1 MIDTSLTKGTIADG
15 DYTQGSVVRLRPY
28 LFNKDYQNGELSID
42 LPYRSMRS
50 LDDESFYVYRSFVN
64 KVVSNGDITITLPES
79 EAFAALA
86 KGDFTITIA
95 AQSGSSYVVGQNLD
109 LDTENTGGNLT
120 VTFGAERQSISI
132 SGLTNVTQIHMNALV
147 SKNTVARKIK
157 TASKMRCLKVLRTDK
172 QDDVLKF
179 GLTYG
184 EIYGT
189 RIEDKEISFGL
200 NDVYKIHAVYE
211 SEDDSEAFAPYC
223 VLTEA
228 TFFDSGSVVIG
239 KTSGARGRV
248 IQFINSTLRLHF
260 VQLNEIPFI
269 PGESVDGVDDDGN
282 PLTAIID
289 DAEGSVAKGSKVV
302 TTQYELDAG
311 QKAHYYD
318 VCRLQ
323 RLPAFTPPIRKLLII
338 FDYFVHESS
347 GDYFSAQSYTGI
359 PVSYT
364 HLTLPT
370 KA

>member
-1 MIDTSLTKGTIADG
+1 M
-15 DYTQGSVVRLRPY
+15 
-28 LFNKDYQNGELSID
+28 
-42 LPYRSMRS
+42 
-50 LDDESFYVYRSFVN
+50 
-64 KVVSNGDITITLPES
+64 
-79 EAFAALA
+79 
-86 KGDFTITIA
+86 
-95 AQSGSSYVVGQNLD
+95 
-109 LDTENTGGNLT
+109 T
-120 VTFGAERQSISI
+120 VTFGADRQSVTID
-132 SGLTNVTQIHMNALV
+132 GLANVSTVKLTALV
-147 SKNTVARKIK
+147 SKNIVTKKIK
-157 TASKMRCLKVLRTDK
+157 TAAKMRALKVIRTRENN
-172 QDDVLKF
+172 DVQKY
-179 GLTYG
+179 GLAYG
-184 EIYGT
+184 NLYVT
-189 RIEDKEISFGL
+189 RIEDEDISFAL

-347 GDYFSAQSYTGI
+347 GDYFSAQSYTCLL
-359 PVSYT
+359 YT
-364 HLTLPT
+364 SPSPRDRTRSRMPSS
-370 KA
+370 A

>member
-1 MIDTSLTKGTIADG
+1 MTKGTIADG

-211 SEDDSEAFAPYC
+211 SDNEFDAQIPYV
-223 VLTEA
+223 VLDEA
-228 TFFDSGSVVIG
+228 TFFHTGTVIIG
-239 KTSGARGRV
+239 RTSGARARV
-248 IQFINSTLRLHF
+248 ISFINSTLRLYN
-260 VQLNEIPFI
+260 VSLNNLPFI
-269 PGESVDGVDDDGN
+269 PGEIIDGYDDQGGKLN
-282 PLTAIID
+282 ALID
-289 DAEGSVAKGSKVV
+289 DADGSVVAGARNITSQFK
-302 TTQYELDAG
+302 LDPA
-311 QKAHYYD
+311 QNSHYYD
-318 VCRLQ
+318 VSKLIREPNTAPPTRRLMVV
-323 RLPAFTPPIRKLLII
+323 
-338 FDYFVHESS
+338 FDYLSLIH
-347 GDYFSAQSYTGI
+347 I
-359 PVSYT
+359 
-364 HLTLPT
+364 
-370 KA
+370 